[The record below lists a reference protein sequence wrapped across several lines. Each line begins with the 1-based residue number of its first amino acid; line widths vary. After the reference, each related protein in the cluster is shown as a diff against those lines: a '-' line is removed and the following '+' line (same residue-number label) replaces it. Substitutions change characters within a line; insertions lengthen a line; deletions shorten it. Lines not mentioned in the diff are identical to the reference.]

1 MCVCVCVYRVKIK
14 LINYIYLNIRNQCSS
29 CSLVESRWIT
39 EYKYCFRWFSI
50 SISLIFLQI
59 LKQYIFT
66 QRLFNFFYATATV
79 INNNEKTKHWTITP
93 KNMKKI
99 FFCDDKHIY
108 RRHLWPIVGI
118 QKRRHSETIGIRN
131 RRHSET

>member
-1 MCVCVCVYRVKIK
+1 MRVRVCVCVCVCVYRVKIK

-59 LKQYIFT
+59 LKQNIFT
-66 QRLFNFFYATATV
+66 QRLLNFFLRNTYKATV

-93 KNMKKI
+93 KNMKKNL
-99 FFCDDKHIY
+99 F
-108 RRHLWPIVGI
+108 LWW
-118 QKRRHSETIGIRN
+118 QKYLSEAFVTNSRHSET
-131 RRHSET
+131 